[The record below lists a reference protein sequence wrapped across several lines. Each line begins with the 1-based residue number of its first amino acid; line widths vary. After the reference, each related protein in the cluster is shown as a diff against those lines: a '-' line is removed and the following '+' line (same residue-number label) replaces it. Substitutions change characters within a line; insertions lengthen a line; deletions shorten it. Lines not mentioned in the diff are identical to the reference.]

1 VVGTVPDIE
10 KERKKPVWGSTT
22 LTFVSDKK
30 YLCMVFIH
38 RSEKMSA
45 KKSASKKSAAKKSVA
60 KKVSTKATKKPNLLH
75 EKLVKLFCRPNG
87 ATLTDTKEAGFEYPA
102 MAAL

>member
-1 VVGTVPDIE
+1 
-10 KERKKPVWGSTT
+10 
-22 LTFVSDKK
+22 
-30 YLCMVFIH
+30 
-38 RSEKMSA
+38 MSA

-87 ATLTDTKEAGFEYPA
+87 ATLTDTKEAGFECPA